1 VSLIRRLQVII
12 EALRSRSRE
21 DSRARAFLEGSR
33 LVSGLIFI
41 FTVFSILLISYGG
54 LNRAHLP
61 VLQGQVASVSIQAA
75 IPFSYVSQEQTRL
88 MGERIR
94 ARVPPI
100 YKLDDTPLH
109 LFEGHLQGLLLDME
123 SFEKSFP
130 PNTPSFA
137 SRKQALAELVE
148 RFNRKGPY
156 RVNSEDIAFF
166 LSSGDAEARR
176 SLAQRC
182 LVVLSEIYREG
193 TRDQLLASD
202 DERPGSIMVFQIVNK
217 EGEIMQRPVLSLEE
231 ALIFLRVNLTAEGMQ
246 RELANALFRL
256 FRNGLVPNL
265 LFDKVATDK
274 REAAVT
280 RTVAPVTVH
289 VEKGQTIVEAGN
301 PVTKEQYEMLVAER
315 EILQQQ
321 EGDMGDESI
330 HLFGRILM
338 VLAMV
343 AASLMYI
350 RLEDPDTLRSNGRLA
365 LLASVVIINLALVRL
380 TYSLLG
386 TDFFVHNTGWA
397 ATLPYFAPT
406 ALAPIIVAIL
416 IDAGSAIF
424 MALFISLFTGVI
436 YGNRFDVQVV
446 TFLASIVAINGCR
459 YLRQRGTV
467 VRAAT
472 AGGFVLSLTT
482 LLLGLVSQTPTTV
495 LLRQMGAGLLT
506 GILTGVT
513 VLGVLPIL
521 EALFRRTTNIT
532 LLELT
537 DFNHPLL
544 RTMQMETPGTYHH
557 SLVVAQLAENAAAA
571 IEANPLLARVCA
583 LYHDIGKTR
592 NPEFFSEN
600 QNPSRNPHDNTPP
613 ELSADIIRRHVS
625 DGVEL
630 ARRHHMPR
638 AVIEV
643 IEQHHGT
650 TLIRF
655 FHSKAR
661 QLAGPDAVIDERLYR
676 YEGPRA
682 RFKESAIIALADTVE
697 AASRSL
703 KQFHFESLVE
713 LIDTVVA
720 ERLADHQLDEAP
732 LTLAEIAA
740 VKSSFAD
747 TLINMLHSRIGYPKE

>member
-12 EALRSRSRE
+12 EALRSRSRQ
-21 DSRARAFLEGSR
+21 DNRAHAFLEGSR
-33 LVSGLIFI
+33 FVSGLIFV

-75 IPFSYVSQEQTRL
+75 MPFSFVSQEQTRL

-94 ARVPPI
+94 ARIPPV
-100 YKLDDTPLH
+100 YRLDDTPLH
-109 LFEGHLQGLLLDME
+109 QFEAHLQGLLLDME
-123 SFEKSFP
+123 AFERNFP

-137 SRKQALAELVE
+137 SRKQALSELVE

-156 RVNSEDIAFF
+156 RSSSEDIATF
-166 LSSGDAEARR
+166 LASGDAESRR
-176 SLAQRC
+176 ALAQRC

-193 TRDQLLASD
+193 TRDQLLAA
-202 DERPGSIMVFQIVNK
+202 DEDKPGSVTVFQIVNK
-217 EGEIMQRPVLSLEE
+217 DGEVMQRPVLSLEE

-246 RELANALFRL
+246 RELATALFRV

-265 LFDKVATDK
+265 IFDKVATDK

-280 RTVAPVTVH
+280 RTVPPVTVH

-315 EILQQQ
+315 ELLQQQ

-330 HLFGRILM
+330 HLFSRILM

-350 RLEDPDTLRSNGRLA
+350 RLEDPDTLHSNGRLA

-386 TDFFVHNTGWA
+386 TDFFVHETGWA

-424 MALFISLFTGVI
+424 MALFISLFAGVI

-472 AGGFVLSLTT
+472 AGGFVLALTT
-482 LLLGLVSQTPTTV
+482 LLLGLSSQTPTTV
-495 LLRQMGAGLLT
+495 LIRQMGAGLLT

-557 SLVVAQLAENAAAA
+557 SLVVAQLSENAAAVVDG
-571 IEANPLLARVCA
+571 NPLLARVCA

-600 QNPSRNPHDNTPP
+600 QSPTRNPHDNTPP

-630 ARRHHMPR
+630 ARRHHLPR

-655 FHSKAR
+655 FHAKAR
-661 QLAGPDAVIDERLYR
+661 QHSGPDVHIDERLYR
-676 YEGPRA
+676 YEGPRP
-682 RFKESAIIALADTVE
+682 RFKESAVIALADTVE

-703 KQFHFESLVE
+703 KQFDYEHLVQ

-740 VKSSFAD
+740 VKGSFAD
-747 TLINMLHSRIGYPKE
+747 TLINMLHSRIAYPKE